1 MIPKPDSRLRAVLD
15 EISCGTLADIGCD
28 HGIVGVTALLQ
39 DRASKVI
46 AVDISPHSIHK
57 CRTLGNIA
65 KVEHRLDCRIGD
77 GFAPIKAGEADCAVI
92 AGLGG
97 REIARIISAVDYKGR
112 LVLVPH
118 QDAAELRKFL
128 SGRYS
133 IDKDYTV
140 ACGSKY
146 YSIIVASCGSYTY
159 TQHELYFGRNLP
171 LTTDCLRWLEAER
184 AKLAKIVSSN
194 NLTQGEA
201 VQRLKEAQQICL
213 QYGI

>member
-15 EISCGTLADIGCD
+15 EISCDTLADIGCD
-28 HGIVGVTALLQ
+28 HGKVGVTALLESK
-39 DRASKVI
+39 ANKVI
-46 AVDISPHSIHK
+46 AIDISPHSIHK
-57 CRTLGNIA
+57 CRTLGDTA
-65 KVEHRLDCRIGD
+65 KVGHKLDCRIGD
-77 GFAPIKAGEADCAVI
+77 GFEPIRAGEADCAVI

-97 REIARIISAVDYKGR
+97 REIARIISAGDYKGR

-128 SGRYS
+128 SGKYS

-159 TQHELYFGRNLP
+159 AQHELYFGRNLP
-171 LTTDCLRWLEAER
+171 STTDYLLWLGAER
-184 AKLAKIVSSN
+184 AKLANIVTSN

-201 VQRLKEAQQICL
+201 VQRLKEAQQLCL